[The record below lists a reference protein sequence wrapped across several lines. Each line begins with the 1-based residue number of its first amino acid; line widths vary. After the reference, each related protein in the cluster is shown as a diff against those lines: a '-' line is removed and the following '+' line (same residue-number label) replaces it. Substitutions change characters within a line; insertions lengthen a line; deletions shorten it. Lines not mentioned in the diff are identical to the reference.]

1 MAFTSGRRK
10 TGGRNK
16 GTPNKLRFTGD
27 SRAFWQQYLE
37 SPRYR
42 EAMVRL
48 IERGHANPIVV
59 HLHNM
64 LYGKPVSVVELRKVT
79 DTREPGLS
87 LEKQRELIFALEES
101 NPAKFV
107 EMLRE
112 SGIPVPLRLQQR
124 AGLITEEGR
133 VAAVRAGRI
142 FEEPARTTSTE
153 LER

>member
-64 LYGKPVSVVELRKVT
+64 LYGKPVSVVELRNVT
-79 DTREPGLS
+79 DTPERGMS
-87 LEKQRELIFALEES
+87 FEKQRELIRVLPTQELARFAQELGINVPKRMLE
-101 NPAKFV
+101 AGV
-107 EMLRE
+107 VD
-112 SGIPVPLRLQQR
+112 VPR
-124 AGLITEEGR
+124 
-133 VAAVRAGRI
+133 
-142 FEEPARTTSTE
+142 
-153 LER
+153 